1 MSGQSRELQSALY
14 WNNVARSSTKGYA
27 PTTRRT
33 PSNSVQHQASA
44 APRQAVAS
52 SYTGVS
58 LDATALDRILASW
71 DKLLETFPDKKR
83 ALLESLG
90 GQLLEDVRQKIGGKT
105 GKDSVQDW
113 QERYVGSKNGYV
125 AVRPKADTYKV
136 TAGGKKYAVGHVTNA
151 IENGHKH
158 RRPSQTRRPG
168 YRYKARINVPAV
180 AGKHFYAQTRS
191 QLNSL
196 AKSQVAALAG
206 EIVRGLEGGA
216 E

>member
-1 MSGQSRELQSALY
+1 MSGQSRELQAALY

-71 DKLLETFPDKKR
+71 DRLLETFPDKKR
-83 ALLESLG
+83 TLLESLG
-90 GQLLEDVRQKIGGKT
+90 VQLLEDVRGHIGGT
-105 GKDSVQDW
+105 GTVQDW
-113 QERYVGSKNGYV
+113 QERYIGSKNGYV

-136 TAGGKKYAVGHVTNA
+136 TAGGKRYAVGHVTNA

>member
-1 MSGQSRELQSALY
+1 MQSGDT
-14 WNNVARSSTKGYA
+14 SS
-27 PTTRRT
+27 
-33 PSNSVQHQASA
+33 
-44 APRQAVAS
+44 
-52 SYTGVS
+52 
-58 LDATALDRILASW
+58 LDRIIASW
-71 DKLLETFPDKKR
+71 DRLMVTFPDKKR
-83 ALLESLG
+83 ELLENLG
-90 GQLLEDVRQKIGGKT
+90 GQMQGRVRSGIGGT
-105 GKDSVQDW
+105 GTVQGW

-125 AVRPKADTYKV
+125 AVRPRADTYKV
-136 TAGGKKYAVGHVTNA
+136 TAGGKRYAVGHVTNA

-191 QLNSL
+191 QLDSL
-196 AKSQVAALAG
+196 AQSQVAALAG

>member
-1 MSGQSRELQSALY
+1 MQSGDT
-14 WNNVARSSTKGYA
+14 SS
-27 PTTRRT
+27 
-33 PSNSVQHQASA
+33 
-44 APRQAVAS
+44 
-52 SYTGVS
+52 
-58 LDATALDRILASW
+58 LDRIIASW
-71 DKLLETFPDKKR
+71 DRLMVTFPDKKR
-83 ALLESLG
+83 ELLEAVV
-90 GQLLEDVRQKIGGKT
+90 GQMQGRVHSGIGGT
-105 GKDSVQDW
+105 GTVQGW

-136 TAGGKKYAVGHVTNA
+136 TKGGKKYAVGHVTNA

-158 RRPSQTRRPG
+158 RRPSQIRRPG

-216 E
+216 G

>member
-1 MSGQSRELQSALY
+1 MSGQSRELQAALY

-71 DKLLETFPDKKR
+71 DRLLETFPDKKR

-90 GQLLEDVRQKIGGKT
+90 VQLLEDVRGHIGGT
-105 GKDSVQDW
+105 GTVQDW
-113 QERYVGSKNGYV
+113 QERYIGSKNGYV

-136 TAGGKKYAVGHVTNA
+136 TAGGKRYAVGHVTNA

>member
-1 MSGQSRELQSALY
+1 MSGQSRELQAALY
-14 WNNVARSSTKGYA
+14 WNNVARSSAKGYA

-33 PSNSVQHQASA
+33 SSNGAQHQAGA
-44 APRQAVAS
+44 APRQTGAS

-58 LDATALDRILASW
+58 LDATALDRLLASW

-83 ALLESLG
+83 ELPENLGDRLLG
-90 GQLLEDVRQKIGGKT
+90 DVRGHIGGSGT
-105 GKDSVQDW
+105 VQDW
-113 QERYVGSKNGYV
+113 QERYIGSKSGYV

-158 RRPSQTRRPG
+158 RRPSQVRRPG
-168 YRYKARINVPAV
+168 YRYRARINVPAV

-191 QLNSL
+191 QMNSL

>member
-1 MSGQSRELQSALY
+1 MPSIEMSS
-14 WNNVARSSTKGYA
+14 
-27 PTTRRT
+27 
-33 PSNSVQHQASA
+33 
-44 APRQAVAS
+44 
-52 SYTGVS
+52 
-58 LDATALDRILASW
+58 LDRIVDSW

-83 ALLESLG
+83 ELLENLG
-90 GQLLEDVRQKIGGKT
+90 SQLLDDVRQKIGGKT

-136 TAGGKKYAVGHVTNA
+136 TKGGKKYAVGHVTNA

-158 RRPSQTRRPG
+158 RRPIQVRRPG
-168 YRYKARINVPAV
+168 YRYKARIKYAAVP
-180 AGKHFYAQTRS
+180 GKHFYAQTRS
-191 QLNSL
+191 QLDSL
-196 AKSQVAALAG
+196 AQSQVADLAG

>member
-1 MSGQSRELQSALY
+1 MSGQSRELQAALY

-83 ALLESLG
+83 TLLENLG
-90 GQLLEDVRQKIGGKT
+90 SRLLGDVRGHIGGT
-105 GKDSVQDW
+105 GTVQGW

-158 RRPSQTRRPG
+158 RRPSQVRRPG
-168 YRYKARINVPAV
+168 YRYKARIKYAAVP
-180 AGKHFYAQTRS
+180 GKHFYAQTRS
-191 QLNSL
+191 QLDSL
-196 AKSQVAALAG
+196 AQSQVADLAG

>member
-1 MSGQSRELQSALY
+1 MPSIEMSS
-14 WNNVARSSTKGYA
+14 
-27 PTTRRT
+27 
-33 PSNSVQHQASA
+33 
-44 APRQAVAS
+44 
-52 SYTGVS
+52 
-58 LDATALDRILASW
+58 LDRIVDSW

-90 GQLLEDVRQKIGGKT
+90 GQLLEDVRGHIGGT
-105 GKDSVQDW
+105 GTVQGW

-136 TAGGKKYAVGHVTNA
+136 TKGGKKYAVGHVTNA

-158 RRPSQTRRPG
+158 RRPSQVRRPG
-168 YRYKARINVPAV
+168 YRYKARIKYAAVP
-180 AGKHFYAQTRS
+180 GKHFYAQTRS
-191 QLNSL
+191 QLDSL
-196 AKSQVAALAG
+196 AQSQVADLAG

>member
-1 MSGQSRELQSALY
+1 MPSIEMSS
-14 WNNVARSSTKGYA
+14 
-27 PTTRRT
+27 
-33 PSNSVQHQASA
+33 
-44 APRQAVAS
+44 
-52 SYTGVS
+52 
-58 LDATALDRILASW
+58 LDRIVDSW

-83 ALLESLG
+83 TLLENLG
-90 GQLLEDVRQKIGGKT
+90 SRLLGDVRGHIGGT
-105 GKDSVQDW
+105 GTVQGW

-136 TAGGKKYAVGHVTNA
+136 TKGGKKYAVGHVTNA

-191 QLNSL
+191 QLDSL

-216 E
+216 G

>member
-1 MSGQSRELQSALY
+1 M
-14 WNNVARSSTKGYA
+14 
-27 PTTRRT
+27 
-33 PSNSVQHQASA
+33 
-44 APRQAVAS
+44 
-52 SYTGVS
+52 S

-83 ALLESLG
+83 TLLENLG
-90 GQLLEDVRQKIGGKT
+90 SRLLGDVRGHIGGT
-105 GKDSVQDW
+105 GTVQGW

-158 RRPSQTRRPG
+158 RRPSQVRRPG
-168 YRYKARINVPAV
+168 YRYKARIKYAAVP
-180 AGKHFYAQTRS
+180 GKHFYAQTRS
-191 QLNSL
+191 QLDSL
-196 AKSQVAALAG
+196 AQSQVADLAG